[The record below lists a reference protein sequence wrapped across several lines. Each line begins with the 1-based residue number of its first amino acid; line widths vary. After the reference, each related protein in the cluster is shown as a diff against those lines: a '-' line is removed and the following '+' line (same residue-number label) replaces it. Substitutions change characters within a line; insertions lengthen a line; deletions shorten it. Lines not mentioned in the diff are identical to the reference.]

1 MLPTEITKSHLNNRV
16 YQHCGVKTST
26 VTPSFCYVFNISLSC
41 NINIPSFIGNLW
53 WVLLLG
59 NHLNFCKDHR
69 DKIEVPDP
77 LAVED
82 LISCK
87 LSNKRKLARLITQYR
102 DMFFPIFRRA
112 RPLPSSGCYREWLW
126 YLKYGKYDI
135 TSEKILESHPEE
147 GRPCFPKYWEKYIP
161 ILCDQPC

>member
-1 MLPTEITKSHLNNRV
+1 MKTLFPGRRITRCIVNNRAYLLCTEIAKTHLNNHIC
-16 YQHCGVKTST
+16 QHCGMKTST
-26 VTPSFCYVFNISLSC
+26 VTPSFCYVFNIYLSC

-82 LISCK
+82 LISSK
-87 LSNKRKLARLITQYR
+87 LNNKRKLARLITQYR
-102 DMFFPIFRRA
+102 DIFFPIFRKA
-112 RPLPSSGCYREWLW
+112 RPSFFRMLQ
-126 YLKYGKYDI
+126 KKD
-135 TSEKILESHPEE
+135 
-147 GRPCFPKYWEKYIP
+147 
-161 ILCDQPC
+161 

>member
-1 MLPTEITKSHLNNRV
+1 MNHDEKYLNSNTFEIHT
-16 YQHCGVKTST
+16 
-26 VTPSFCYVFNISLSC
+26 YVVNI
-41 NINIPSFIGNLW
+41 
-53 WVLLLG
+53 
-59 NHLNFCKDHR
+59 CKDHR

-112 RPLPSSGCYREWLW
+112 RPLPSSGCYRE
-126 YLKYGKYDI
+126 
-135 TSEKILESHPEE
+135 
-147 GRPCFPKYWEKYIP
+147 
-161 ILCDQPC
+161 